1 MKTLN
6 EHYEDR
12 IVESSLSRVWKHNE
26 EHDCGA
32 MTAFRVAPN
41 CGEGTPYTSKENKA
55 RNKSL
60 LAKLK
65 SIGYGVTK
73 LHGVY
78 PEGGETKKEESFFI
92 VDLQDAGKLEQ
103 HLKEFGDMFDQDS
116 VLIVPKGAIKGDAKA
131 YLLGTNKCKNNWL
144 GYGKKE
150 PFAKGKLGVE
160 SPIYTSKV
168 NGRPFI
174 FETVSNDVLNAGN
187 GFGVWAMHLIAEKDW
202 TELVED

>member
-1 MKTLN
+1 MNTLL
-6 EHYEDR
+6 EHYDQV
-12 IVESSLSRVWKHNE
+12 ITESGLSRLWKHNE

-32 MTAFRVAPN
+32 MTAFRVAPD

-60 LAKLK
+60 LSKLK

-78 PEGGETKKEESFFI
+78 PEGGETKQEESFFI
-92 VDLQDAGKLEQ
+92 VDLQDTGELEQ

-116 VLIVPKGAIKGDAKA
+116 VLIVPKGAIAGDAKA

-174 FETVSNDVLNAGN
+174 FENVGDVVHNAGN
-187 GFGVWAMHLIAEKDW
+187 GFGIWSMHLFAEKDW